1 MLTKDDFVWR
11 ENKRFLNNKSDINEL
26 GFYGNIWVR
35 SHTYRKAGDVN
46 GGGHYHKFDHVSLLV
61 KGAVRVE
68 VEGCEPK
75 RYMAPTFIIID
86 KDKKHNI
93 IALEDDTI
101 WYCVFALRDVDGE
114 VTDIYSGDN
123 SPYDALDDEDYNL
136 MKIQQ
141 LEQKTILT
149 DK

>member
-1 MLTKDDFVWR
+1 MLTKDDYQWL
-11 ENKRFLNNKSDINEL
+11 ENKRSHVNWSDVNQL
-26 GFYGNIWVR
+26 GFYGNVWVR

-46 GGGHYHKFDHVSLLV
+46 GDGHYHKFNHVSLLV

-68 VEGCEPK
+68 VDGCEPK
-75 RYMAPTFIIID
+75 RFIAPTFITID
-86 KDKKHNI
+86 KDKKHRVT
-93 IALEDDTI
+93 ALEDDTI

-123 SPYDALDDEDYNL
+123 SPYNAISDEEHTYL
-136 MKIQQ
+136 KIQQ
-141 LEQKTILT
+141 LEQQTVLT